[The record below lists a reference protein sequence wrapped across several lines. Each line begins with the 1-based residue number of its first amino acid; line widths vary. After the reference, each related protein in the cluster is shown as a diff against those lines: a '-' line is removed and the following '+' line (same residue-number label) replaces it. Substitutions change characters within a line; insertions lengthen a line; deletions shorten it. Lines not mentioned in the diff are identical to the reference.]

1 MRKDTAIFYNQR
13 LPSTLLL
20 GEERT
25 SIVHAGDKPLIETT
39 RSNHTNLNTQLLLTE
54 QSNSV
59 VARLGPVHRPSS
71 FTPYGYTRSLES
83 GALLYFTGQLLQP
96 VTGHYLLGSRRGFN
110 PVTMRFNSYD
120 DLSPFKGGGINGY
133 AYCSGDPVNREDPS
147 GSIWD
152 WISRDRRTSTS
163 GSSSQAGRRNQQPSS
178 QPVPPARNQAS
189 RPSQNPPPR
198 PANSDALPTTVENY
212 NKLMHQL
219 GNIEHAGVAN
229 SVLMSYIP
237 PKEFIKAIIQR
248 PYYPHYDTT
257 HQFYTPTDKNYLT
270 NLKHLMEED
279 YGLRSRQARQIN
291 ESWTVLGWTSHVMT
305 QVRNY

>member
-39 RSNHTNLNTQLLLTE
+39 TSKYTNLNTQLLLTE

-71 FTPYGYTRSLES
+71 FTPYGFTRTLES
-83 GALLYFTGQLLQP
+83 KVLLYFTGQLLQP
-96 VTGHYLLGSRRGFN
+96 ATGHYLLGSRRGFN

-147 GSIWD
+147 GTIWG
-152 WISRDRRTSTS
+152 WISGDRGRSTS
-163 GSSSQAGRRNQQPSS
+163 GISSRAGRRQQQPSL
-178 QPVPPARNQAS
+178 QPAPPARNPAS
-189 RPSQNPPPR
+189 RPFQNPTPR
-198 PANSDALPTTVENY
+198 PANSDALPTTIENY

-219 GNIEHAGVAN
+219 GNIDHAGVEN

-237 PKEFIKAIIQR
+237 PKELIKAIIQR
-248 PYYPHYDTT
+248 PYYPHYDTM
-257 HQFYTPTDKNYLT
+257 HQFYTRTDNYLLT

-279 YGLRSRQARQIN
+279 YGLRSRQAREID
-291 ESWTVLGWTSHVMT
+291 ESWTVLGWTSLVIN
-305 QVRNY
+305 QVRNF